1 VRNFIML
8 LLSLTALTL
17 PSVSSALDIY
27 GQVHPQRYTFF
38 LTPNAGNALKA
49 VNDKTAAMLD
59 TAQKGNMRDAL
70 TVNAIQKEG
79 YDAVGIAP
87 FYPAERGQSTIRDDG
102 NAVKAVTCVMTTV
115 TVPGSTRNAS
125 VDRTWCKDEV
135 GAEYIGFNGWPLR
148 SAVAKSCRV
157 GDDDCPVYLTLQ
169 GDDPTVRDDSVKFTP
184 AHPPEREISRV
195 PQVKKPDPAIIAN
208 LKTNGCD
215 IINQYKKSL
224 PKCGS
229 VLDVSGGGV
238 PADSPEMPYSVDY
251 TEAGTGWRVQWP
263 VKLIYRGKTLVKLSD
278 QGNATDIAE
287 PDNNKPAATEKNIG
301 IWNMVRNASSVKF
314 SASNASGTQI
324 LMTCENREFTVA
336 TGQGNSWTSSEN
348 PMSQMTFSLGG
359 KELSADETLFD
370 SLKSSTG
377 QTLSVLIMG
386 STNDSGTFSTAGLS
400 DLMSSLSWDNCLYP
414 EKAAQQ

>member
-1 VRNFIML
+1 MRNLFVL
-8 LLSLTALTL
+8 LLSMLILML
-17 PSVSSALDIY
+17 PCVSSAMNVQ
-27 GQVHPQRYTFF
+27 GQVHRDRYTFI
-38 LTPNAGNALKA
+38 LNEKGSEALMNLNNRMFA
-49 VNDKTAAMLD
+49 FY
-59 TAQKGNMRDAL
+59 QSSDAHNEGARYTISQSGYDSLGVAPAPQGISQRL
-70 TVNAIQKEG
+70 TV
-79 YDAVGIAP
+79 
-87 FYPAERGQSTIRDDG
+87 RDDG
-102 NAVKAVTCVMTTV
+102 KSVKALTCVMSTVAVSTV
-115 TVPGSTRNAS
+115 TT
-125 VDRTWCKDEV
+125 DQIWCKDEV
-135 GAEYIGFNGWPLR
+135 GAEYIGFKAWPHR
-148 SAVAKSCRV
+148 DIVERACRV
-157 GDDDCPVYLTLQ
+157 GEDDCPVYLSLQ
-169 GDDPTVRDDSVKFTP
+169 GDDPTGRDDSVTFTP
-184 AHPPEREISRV
+184 VHPPKREISRV

-238 PADSPEMPYSVDY
+238 PADSPETPYSVDY

-278 QGNATDIAE
+278 QGDVTDIAE
-287 PDNNKPAATEKNIG
+287 PDNNKPAVTEKKIG
-301 IWNMVRNASSVKF
+301 IWNVVRNASSVKF

-370 SLKSSTG
+370 ALKSSTG
-377 QTLSVLIMG
+377 QILSVLIMG
-386 STNDSGTFSTAGLS
+386 SANDSGTFSTAGLS
-400 DLMSSLSWDNCLYP
+400 GLMSSLSWDNCLYP